1 VPTRYIGEMLSALLA
16 SAYALPAQDLA
27 QNLPEAKR
35 NNVLFTCYPTS
46 KTLEEF
52 NPCVMKGMTDA
63 GFNLSFGKRGFYGAA
78 SKCFAQVGAL
88 KSLDDYKTCIGKEA
102 TSFHQ
107 HSFEFFEEALSY
119 KKTTPLHKL
128 PQALKDLPGI
138 VKHHVIEN
146 FAFVLTEK
154 QVNHVNNCFLLNIL
168 IPIDGWAKSSFANCM
183 KGLPLK

>member
-1 VPTRYIGEMLSALLA
+1 MLSALLT

-52 NPCVMKGMTDA
+52 NPCVMKGITDA
-63 GFNLSFGKRGFYGAA
+63 GFNLNFGLRGFFGAA

-107 HSFEFFEEALSY
+107 HSIELFEEALLI
-119 KKTTPLHKL
+119 KKATPLDKL
-128 PQALKDLPGI
+128 PQALKGLPGN
-138 VKHHVIEN
+138 VKSHLVDS

-154 QVNHVNNCFLLNIL
+154 QVNHVNNCFFLNIL
-168 IPIDGWAKSSFANCM
+168 IPIDGLAKSSFANCM

>member
-1 VPTRYIGEMLSALLA
+1 MLSALLA
-16 SAYALPAQDLA
+16 SAYALPVKDSA

-52 NPCVMKGMTDA
+52 DPCVMKVTTDA
-63 GFNLSFGKRGFYGAA
+63 GFNLTFGLRGFYGAA
-78 SKCFAQVGAL
+78 SKCFAQVGPL

-102 TSFHQ
+102 TFFHQ
-107 HSFEFFEEALSY
+107 HSIVLFEEALSY
-119 KKTTPLHKL
+119 KKATPLHKL
-128 PQALKDLPGI
+128 PQALKDLPRV
-138 VKHHVIEN
+138 VKYHLIEN

-154 QVNHVNNCFLLNIL
+154 QVNHVNNCFFLNIL

-183 KGLPLK
+183 KGLPLN